1 MMPMTTSVMRDQLIA
16 YLADAD
22 DKKII
27 GLYTLLEE
35 DIQDKN
41 LPTLTKEQL
50 RFLDEERK
58 KHLNGESKS
67 YNWEEVKEMIRKRKA
82 S

>member
-1 MMPMTTSVMRDQLIA
+1 MTTTVMREQLVA

-27 GLYTLLEE
+27 GLYTLLEDSIKE
-35 DIQDKN
+35 KN
-41 LPTLTKEQL
+41 STLTEEQL
-50 RFLDEERK
+50 VFLKKERK
-58 KHLNGESKS
+58 KHLDGESAS
-67 YNWEEVKEMIRKRKA
+67 YSWEEVKEMIRKRKA